1 MVSIIKKEIDKIL
14 KISDK
19 KEDSST
25 EEKAFNFL
33 VCSLY
38 CYKTLAY
45 EIEDIFR
52 NKNVYSKY
60 FRKIYS

>member
-25 EEKAFNFL
+25 EEKVFNFL

-38 CYKTLAY
+38 CYKTLDY
-45 EIEDIFR
+45 EIEDIFQ
-52 NKNVYSKY
+52 K
-60 FRKIYS
+60 